1 MARTAVKKET
11 KEKKEPKKRKVVPK
25 EFKVLSKSIEEVVA
39 PTVTSS
45 SVRERFFQADRL
57 FRQYKENPKEE
68 LETMFLKALY
78 DFYLSAKEPIWKYG
92 HAEPLDIKFSKVKLD
107 DLTNLV
113 SCNSSMEY
121 IKNFYERY
129 DKESN
134 IFWGHLIWTHLY
146 ILVEGRLKLAKGS
159 SSYCYDLE
167 EHLKTKKK

>member
-1 MARTAVKKET
+1 MARTAVKKES

-25 EFKVLSKSIEEVVA
+25 EFKVLPKSIEEVVA

-45 SVRERFFQADRL
+45 SIRERFSQADGL
-57 FRQYKENPKEE
+57 FRRYKESPTEE
-68 LETMFLKALY
+68 LETKFLKALY

-92 HAEPLDIKFSKVKLD
+92 HSEPLDIKFSKVKLD

-113 SCNSSMEY
+113 SCNSSMEF

-129 DKESN
+129 DKEPN
-134 IFWGHLIWTHLY
+134 IFWCHLIWTHLY

-159 SSYCYDLE
+159 SSYCHDLE

>member
-1 MARTAVKKET
+1 
-11 KEKKEPKKRKVVPK
+11 
-25 EFKVLSKSIEEVVA
+25 
-39 PTVTSS
+39 
-45 SVRERFFQADRL
+45 
-57 FRQYKENPKEE
+57 
-68 LETMFLKALY
+68 MFLKALY
-78 DFYLSAKEPIWKYG
+78 DFYLSAKELIWKYG
-92 HAEPLDIKFSKVKLD
+92 HTEPLDIKFDKVKLD